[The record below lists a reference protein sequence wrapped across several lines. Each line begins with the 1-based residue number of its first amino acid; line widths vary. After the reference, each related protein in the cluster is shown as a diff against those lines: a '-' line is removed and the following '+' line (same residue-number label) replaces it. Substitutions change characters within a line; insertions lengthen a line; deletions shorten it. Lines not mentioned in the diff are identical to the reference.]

1 MSVTEQAIRFRE
13 NLAGM
18 TTIQPAAQHVQ
29 EIPNIRASFN
39 QTSKIGETPVSQM
52 GQNMQATMAP
62 VMEPPGPKIQVDMAN
77 LQLQT
82 ESLRQPAEGIKLS
95 SKTSDLTEGMGQTY
109 KMGAELGGQI
119 FSSLF
124 GGPKDEPQMEPVPQ
138 FRPQPGPTPGFM

>member
-39 QTSKIGETPVSQM
+39 QTWKIGKTPVPQM

-62 VMEPPGPKIQVDMAN
+62 VMEPEGPKIQVDMAN
-77 LQLQT
+77 LKLQT

-95 SKTSDLTEGMGQTY
+95 SKTSDLTEGMGQSY
-109 KMGAELGGQI
+109 KMGAELGGQL
-119 FSSLF
+119 FKSLF
-124 GGPKDEPQMEPVPQ
+124 GEPEKPAAMDPASQ
-138 FRPQPGPTPGFM
+138 FRPQAAAPGFM